1 MTFFTFP
8 SRFEMGINKLWK
20 KIMKNIN
27 SSLPAILLAVTMIMS
42 QAVLAEPSYKI
53 NPGDILRIDVWNEEG
68 LTREIVVS
76 PDGYISFPLAGSLK
90 VGGQTAE
97 LAEQAISDALGKY
110 LKDTPTVTVALQQLL
125 GNKIYVLGKVNR
137 PGEYPINRPTD
148 VMQALAI
155 SGGLNTFAAENKI
168 IVLRR
173 IKTGEQ
179 ISIPFKYGDV
189 KAGEDLQTNIVLKS
203 GDVVVVR

>member
-1 MTFFTFP
+1 MTFFTLP

-53 NPGDILRIDVWNEEG
+53 NSGDILRIDVWNEES
-68 LTREIVVS
+68 LTREIAVS

-90 VGGQTAE
+90 VGGQTVE
-97 LAEQAISDALGKY
+97 VAEQAVSDALGKY
-110 LKDTPTVTVALQQLL
+110 IKDTPTVTVALQQLL

>member
-8 SRFEMGINKLWK
+8 SRFEIGINKLWK

-53 NPGDILRIDVWNEEG
+53 NSGDILRIDVWNEES
-68 LTREIVVS
+68 LTREIAVS

-90 VGGQTAE
+90 VGGQTVE
-97 LAEQAISDALGKY
+97 VAEQAVSDALGKY
-110 LKDTPTVTVALQQLL
+110 IKDTPTVTVALQQLL